1 MRIEDTR
8 AFGQAIR
15 KARRHRRMTQRELAL
30 VAGTGERFVV
40 DLESGKPTAQ
50 LGRALAVL
58 ATLGL
63 RLDVL
68 DPQRD
73 TGDAAP

>member
-1 MRIEDTR
+1 MQIEDTW

-15 KARRHRRMTQRELAL
+15 RARRHRGMTQRELAL

-40 DLESGKPTAQ
+40 DLESGKATTQ
-50 LGRALAVL
+50 LGRALTVL
-58 ATLGL
+58 AALGL
-63 RLDVL
+63 RLDLV

-73 TGDAAP
+73 DGDGAP

>member
-1 MRIEDTR
+1 MQIEDTR

-15 KARRHRRMTQRELAL
+15 RARRHRGMTQRELAL

-40 DLESGKPTAQ
+40 DLESGKATTQ
-50 LGRALAVL
+50 LGRALTVL
-58 ATLGL
+58 AALGL
-63 RLDVL
+63 RLDLV

-73 TGDAAP
+73 DADGAP

>member
-1 MRIEDTR
+1 MEDTR

-15 KARRHRRMTQRELAL
+15 RARQHRRMTQRELAL

-40 DLESGKPTAQ
+40 DLESGKPTVQ

-63 RLDVL
+63 RLDLV

-73 TGDAAP
+73 DGDGTP

>member
-1 MRIEDTR
+1 
-8 AFGQAIR
+8 
-15 KARRHRRMTQRELAL
+15 MTQRELAL

-63 RLDVL
+63 RLDLV
-68 DPQRD
+68 DPQRND
-73 TGDAAP
+73 GDAAP

>member
-1 MRIEDTR
+1 
-8 AFGQAIR
+8 
-15 KARRHRRMTQRELAL
+15 MTQRELAL

-63 RLDVL
+63 HLDVV

-73 TGDAAP
+73 DGEDAP

>member
-8 AFGQAIR
+8 ALGQAIR
-15 KARRHRRMTQRELAL
+15 RARRHRRMTQRELAL

-63 RLDVL
+63 RLDLV

-73 TGDAAP
+73 DGDAAP

>member
-1 MRIEDTR
+1 
-8 AFGQAIR
+8 
-15 KARRHRRMTQRELAL
+15 MTQRELAL

-63 RLDVL
+63 RLDLV

-73 TGDAAP
+73 DGDAAP

>member
-1 MRIEDTR
+1 MHIEDTR

>member
-1 MRIEDTR
+1 MQIDDPK
-8 AFGQAIR
+8 AFGHAVR
-15 KARRHRRMTQRELAL
+15 VARRHRGMTQRELAL

-40 DLESGKPTAQ
+40 DLESGKVTTQ

-58 ATLGL
+58 AALGL
-63 RLDVL
+63 RLDLV

-73 TGDAAP
+73 DGDGAP

>member
-1 MRIEDTR
+1 MQIEDTR

-15 KARRHRRMTQRELAL
+15 MARRHRRMTQRELAL

-40 DLESGKPTAQ
+40 DLESGKITTQ

-58 ATLGL
+58 AALGL
-63 RLDVL
+63 RLDL
-68 DPQRD
+68 MDPQRD
-73 TGDAAP
+73 EDSAS

>member
-1 MRIEDTR
+1 MQIEDTR

-15 KARRHRRMTQRELAL
+15 RARRHRGMTQRELAL

-40 DLESGKPTAQ
+40 DLESGKATTQ

-58 ATLGL
+58 AALGL
-63 RLDVL
+63 RLDLV

-73 TGDAAP
+73 DGDGAP